1 MRSWRRSGIER
12 WPGDPQASLRQMAD
26 ALAAAGTTTKAGKPL
41 SPSSVKLQLE
51 RLGLVVR

>member
-1 MRSWRRSGIER
+1 MSNGPATPRRACGR
-12 WPGDPQASLRQMAD
+12 WQMAD

-41 SPSSVKLQLE
+41 SPSSVTLQLE